1 MKDMKRNF
9 LFLFY
14 LLAGIIFGSLIAGVC
29 GKIPG
34 LTWLAYSNSIG
45 LSMRNPAVL
54 NLIIVKISLGFEMSV
69 SVAQIITIAI
79 AMFIYNRV
87 R

>member
-1 MKDMKRNF
+1 MRKT
-9 LFLFY
+9 LTFLFY

-29 GKIPG
+29 AKIPG

-45 LSMRNPAVL
+45 LSVNNPAVL
-54 NLIIVKISLGFEMSV
+54 DLIIIKVSLGFEMRV
-69 SVAQIITIAI
+69 CVAQIFTIII
-79 AMFIYNRV
+79 AMFMYHRM